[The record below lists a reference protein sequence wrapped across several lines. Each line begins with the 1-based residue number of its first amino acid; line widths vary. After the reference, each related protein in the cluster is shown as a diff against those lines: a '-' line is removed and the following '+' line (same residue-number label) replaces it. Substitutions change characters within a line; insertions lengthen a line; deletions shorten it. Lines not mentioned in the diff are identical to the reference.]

1 MAWMGSH
8 NSRILDQ
15 FTRQAAPFAAAA
27 PIRNQEALDRIVQW
41 AGAGPKDTV
50 LDVACGPGL
59 LACAFARVAKHATG
73 IDMTPA
79 MLEQAHKTQQEQ
91 GLKNVSWQQGDVYSL
106 PFSSSQ
112 FSLVSSR
119 FVLHHL
125 QNPLAALKEMKRVCK
140 PDGKVVVADMS
151 PLPEKAAALNAA
163 ELLRD
168 PSHVRS
174 MPTDELRGLFEQ
186 VGLGSPQIF
195 SYRME
200 GEFEDLMSRSFPNEG
215 DADRLRRIYTDSIAN
230 DSLDLNTRQKDGKI
244 FYSLP
249 VAVLVAGKSS

>member
-1 MAWMGSH
+1 MGSH

-27 PIRNQEALDRIVQW
+27 AIRNQEALDRIVQW
-41 AGAGPKDTV
+41 CGAGTDDTV

-59 LACAFARVAKHATG
+59 LACAFAKVAKHATG

-79 MLEQAHKTQQEQ
+79 MLEQARKTQQEQ
-91 GLKNVSWQQGDVYSL
+91 GLKNVTWQQGDVYSL
-106 PFSSSQ
+106 PFPPEQ
-112 FSLVSSR
+112 FSIVSSR
-119 FVLHHL
+119 FVFHHL
-125 QNPLAALKEMKRVCK
+125 QDPLAALKEMKRVCK
-140 PDGKVVVADMS
+140 PGGKIVVADMS
-151 PLPEKAAALNAA
+151 PSPEKADALNAA

-186 VGLGSPQIF
+186 AGLGIPQLL

-215 DADRLRRIYTDSIAN
+215 DAERLRTIYVDSIDN
-230 DSLDLNTRQKDGKI
+230 DTLDLNTRRADAKI

-249 VAVLVAGKSS
+249 VAVLMARKNN